1 MTDDWKW
8 SVISVALLWLPG
20 LLVAAL
26 FFMHIMRPAREGKC
40 SWINFALIL
49 AILLFYPFL
58 LPLTA
63 FFDFFKVFSE
73 NDVFDDFRM
82 LMRVSRAGLQ
92 SPMQLVCQIVF
103 VTCGISKIGSLENHS
118 IQITDWQE
126 NVISFNVV
134 LPASLILSSLSL
146 IKSLVYVNFQSL
158 FNNEYGNIKVQDKY
172 KGEKDRYINDS
183 SFTLG

>member
-20 LLVAAL
+20 VLVAAL
-26 FFMHIMRPAREGKC
+26 FFMEIVDPDTGRKC
-40 SWINFALIL
+40 SWVNFGLIL
-49 AILLFYPFL
+49 TILLFYPFL
-58 LPLTA
+58 LPFTA
-63 FFDFFKVFSE
+63 FFDIFDMFATE
-73 NDVFDDFRM
+73 VFDDLRM
-82 LMRVSRAGLQ
+82 LLRMSRAGLQ

-126 NVISFNVV
+126 NVISFRVV

-158 FNNEYGNIKVQDKY
+158 FNSWYGNIKVQEDDKS
-172 KGEKDRYINDS
+172 KKDR
-183 SFTLG
+183 